1 LHSTNRF
8 VVVPALVDIIM
19 TLRLLIVLAS
29 TLQALSAYVVEP
41 YGGGGYYGAPAP
53 FTALLPHIYS
63 GTIVRRWPR

>member
-1 LHSTNRF
+1 
-8 VVVPALVDIIM
+8 M
-19 TLRLLIVLAS
+19 KLRLLIVLAS
-29 TLQALSAYVVEP
+29 TLLALSACVVEP